1 MGDPDVRNVYQF
13 SRAIFRELRPYLA
26 TEEAQSAVLAASE
39 DMVERLAY
47 GTAPRRPARELFRTV
62 PVHVGLESQLHV
74 RLVIDRYLE
83 FAQSVCVERRR
94 RGLDAFGAP
103 AVWGDHAQRDAVR
116 APPGRWHGLLPV
128 ASPPRADPGR
138 LNPGPSAD
146 NRPGWPSGP

>member
-26 TEEAQSAVLAASE
+26 TEEAESAVLAASE
-39 DMVERLAY
+39 DMVDRLAY

-62 PVHVGLESQLHV
+62 RVHVGLESQLHV

-103 AVWGDHAQRDAVR
+103 
-116 APPGRWHGLLPV
+116 LPCGATTRNGTQCARRPVDGTGYCPSHRHLGQTLV
-128 ASPPRADPGR
+128 A
-138 LNPGPSAD
+138 
-146 NRPGWPSGP
+146 